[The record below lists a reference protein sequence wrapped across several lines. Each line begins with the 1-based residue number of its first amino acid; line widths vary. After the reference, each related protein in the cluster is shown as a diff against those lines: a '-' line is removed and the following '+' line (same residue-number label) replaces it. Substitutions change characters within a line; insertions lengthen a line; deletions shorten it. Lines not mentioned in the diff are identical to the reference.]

1 MRTTL
6 KRGLGR
12 GAAPNGNGKAVLPPG
27 STSPMTLYRQPERS
41 SRSRAALVGRIAMWL
56 GIACLVVATGTAGGA
71 YLYFHESVAAVAAKT
86 PEVRRA
92 ARQLSVALPGQPA
105 VALVI
110 GYDHRKGDGPNA
122 SGRSDTLMLLRADPA
137 SDSISLLSFP
147 RDMRVEIRCPGKTP
161 FFDKINAAY
170 SYCGPQGS
178 LQTVRGLTGVQ
189 INYLMTVNF
198 RGFRQIVDRLDGAWI
213 DVDRRYFNDHS
224 GPSGYATINLR
235 PGYQQLTGRQTLDYV
250 RFRHTDSDLYRVA
263 RQQQFVKA
271 LKGQIQESF
280 APTALPKV
288 VNAITHNV
296 EVAQGGGVDVDGRTV
311 LSYALFAYGLPK
323 GRVFQTRIEGLEGF
337 ADLTTDSENITKAVT
352 TFTHPDVASSE
363 NATAVAL
370 GEKVKRR
377 TPAPSATT
385 ITVLNGNGVSGSAST
400 AGYLLDQRSYQ
411 ILTPPNGL
419 PANAPSFDYFRTK
432 VYYDKSRRGAAEA
445 AKKVANLFASAELEP
460 LPRKISQ
467 LANGAM
473 LTVVVGQTFHGS
485 LASAPIDQTPKRER
499 PNVSYAPN
507 ASIDEL
513 RTRRERVLVPAHG
526 ADRHRAQ
533 LVDGLDDAGAALLD
547 RPGQEAQ
554 GDATRLSHGV
564 ERVLGRADDGLGRCS
579 GARGQEPHA
588 PYRWAYLRPLLQ
600 RPQAPHGRPA
610 EAQGQLLGG
619 QHAPRSALERD
630 DDRDRQGPEAARLRE
645 EDASTCASPSSA
657 RATSVSSRAPASR
670 SSGTRSSCATSSKR
684 RSTRF
689 ATAGFRSTSP
699 GWRSSS
705 RRTASV

>member
-27 STSPMTLYRQPERS
+27 SSSPVTFYRQPEG
-41 SRSRAALVGRIAMWL
+41 SRRTRAALVGRIAMWL
-56 GIACLVVATGTAGGA
+56 GIACLVLASGALGGA
-71 YLYFHESVAAVAAKT
+71 YLYFHQSVAAVAAKT

-92 ARQLSVALPGQPA
+92 ARALDVALPGQPA

-110 GYDHRKGDGPNA
+110 GYDHRKADGPNT
-122 SGRSDTLMLLRADPA
+122 SGRSDTLMLVRADP
-137 SDSISLLSFP
+137 STDSISLLSFP
-147 RDMRVEIRCPGKTP
+147 RDMRVEIRCPGRTP

-178 LQTVRGLTGVQ
+178 LNTVKGLTGAQ
-189 INYLMTVNF
+189 INYLITVKF
-198 RGFRQIVDRLDGAWI
+198 RGFRQIVDRLGGAWI
-213 DVDRRYFNDHS
+213 DVDRRYFNDRG
-224 GPSGYATINLR
+224 GPYGYAKINLS

-250 RFRHTDSDLYRVA
+250 RYRHTDSDLYRVA

-271 LKGQIQESF
+271 FKGQIQTSF

-323 GRVFQTRIEGLEGF
+323 GRVFQTRIEGLEGVSE
-337 ADLTTDSENITKAVT
+337 LTTNSENITRAIT
-352 TFTHPDVASSE
+352 TFTHPDVDSSAK
-363 NATAVAL
+363 ATAVAL
-370 GEKVKRR
+370 GEKLKSRA
-377 TPAPSATT
+377 PAPSATS

-400 AGYLLDQRSYQ
+400 AGYLLGQRTYD

-432 VYYDKSRRGAAEA
+432 VYFDASRRGAREA
-445 AKKVANLFASAELEP
+445 GRKVANLFASAELAP

-499 PNVSYAPN
+499 PNVTYGPN
-507 ASIDEL
+507 ASLDDLRARRKRVPFPLMVPSVIERSSWTDSTMPVRLYWIDPGEKHKAVRLVYRMGSNEYWGVEMTDWNDAPVLADKSLTRHIGGRAYDLYYNGPKLHMVVL
-513 RTRRERVLVPAHG
+513 RTPKASYWVINT
-526 ADRHRAQ
+526 
-533 LVDGLDDAGAALLD
+533 LLD
-547 RPGQEAQ
+547 R
-554 GDATRLSHGV
+554 LSNETMIAIAKGLKP
-564 ERVLGRADDGLGRCS
+564 LGAVK
-579 GARGQEPHA
+579 A
-588 PYRWAYLRPLLQ
+588 
-600 RPQAPHGRPA
+600 
-610 EAQGQLLGG
+610 
-619 QHAPRSALERD
+619 
-630 DDRDRQGPEAARLRE
+630 
-645 EDASTCASPSSA
+645 
-657 RATSVSSRAPASR
+657 
-670 SSGTRSSCATSSKR
+670 K
-684 RSTRF
+684 
-689 ATAGFRSTSP
+689 
-699 GWRSSS
+699 
-705 RRTASV
+705 